1 MLNTTRQSCQ
11 SLKLVSGSGFLIWV
25 IPGSCDKLR
34 SYRAGPYKIIKKL
47 CPALAEV
54 IEVYEKGKLRPAIID
69 IIKKFQGDS
78 SSCSSS
84 IAYGFPSHPQIYG
97 MIEVPSLVQSD
108 SKAVVSSRT
117 GTSWYKD
124 DITRE
129 NEDRSELKPFPENP
143 SDINSGITEE
153 VVSGEV
159 EANRPPPF
167 HLNRKQWHRYENA

>member
-25 IPGSCDKLR
+25 ISGSCDKLR

-54 IEVYEKGKLRPAIID
+54 IEVYEKGKHRPAIID
-69 IIKKFQGDS
+69 IIKKFHGD
-78 SSCSSS
+78 SSS

-159 EANRPPPF
+159 EANRPP
-167 HLNRKQWHRYENA
+167 LSI